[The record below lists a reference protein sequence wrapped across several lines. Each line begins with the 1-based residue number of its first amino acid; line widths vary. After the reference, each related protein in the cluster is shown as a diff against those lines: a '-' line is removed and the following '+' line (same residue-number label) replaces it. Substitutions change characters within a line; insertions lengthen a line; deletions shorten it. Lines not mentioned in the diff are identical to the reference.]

1 METLLGLIALAIV
14 VVVYLRRWLLKKD
27 IPQQQTAS
35 FHGELFQIGQACIAR
50 RTSERASSS
59 VVVVHGFVENF
70 LYFSEHYSDPGIEL
84 ITLTCADYHVPVT
97 QPVYT
102 KADWTQAPAFQAGT
116 IAYDAAVLNLA
127 LEHLV
132 STRQV
137 RVHGHSRGGAVTLEA
152 ARQRPDLF
160 QSVEVILEAPVLPQG
175 KPYAP
180 VPAMARWLF
189 PFFLMLWQQQPISER
204 NRAVWGS
211 LDNPRKRELIWG
223 FPFNARH
230 CETLVTNI
238 NDMNS
243 WMAETGTDIYRCVQR
258 GAVVVPGKDKVLD
271 PRAMLASARQAENLQ
286 IIEAQDCSHFVIQDQ
301 PETIPPLQHG

>member
-27 IPQQQTAS
+27 IPQQQTTA
-35 FHGELFQIGQACIAR
+35 FQGELFQIGEASLAR
-50 RTSERASSS
+50 RASERPSTT
-59 VVVVHGFVENF
+59 VIVVHGFVENF
-70 LYFSEHYSDPGIEL
+70 IYFSAHYSDPRIEL
-84 ITLTCADYHVPVT
+84 IQLTCADYHVPVAR
-97 QPVYT
+97 PVHT
-102 KADWTQAPAFQAGT
+102 KADWAKAPDAVAGT

-175 KPYAP
+175 KPYRP
-180 VPAMARWLF
+180 LPAIARWLF
-189 PFFLMLWQQQPISER
+189 PFYLALWQQQPISER

-230 CETLVTNI
+230 CSTLVTNI
-238 NDMNS
+238 QDMND
-243 WMAETGTDIYRCVQR
+243 WMAETGTDVYRCVQR
-258 GAVVVPGKDKVLD
+258 GAVVVPARDKVLD

-286 IIEAQDCSHFVIQDQ
+286 IIEVSDCSHFVTLDQ
-301 PETIPPLQHG
+301 PEAIPPLQHG